1 MDRRGV
7 QTSSLEEMCGH
18 VSNLQKLQILRKS
31 SIGRLGK
38 VLIGFYYVLNLTS
51 NIMWGGVRGDTPNII
66 KILKRF
72 QNQVANNEF
81 IYPHRQLYK
90 ASSTIYHDPE
100 VGDDLTERL
109 KSSEFDLSVPSRKR
123 KTDRPRERNEPAR
136 GMPRVRELGRHK
148 TGDFSF
154 RKM

>member
-1 MDRRGV
+1 MWSRVQSTEAADITEIIDRKVGQSPDR
-7 QTSSLEEMCGH
+7 
-18 VSNLQKLQILRKS
+18 ILLCPQFNFQYNV
-31 SIGRLGK
+31 GG
-38 VLIGFYYVLNLTS
+38 
-51 NIMWGGVRGDTPNII
+51 GGVRGDTPNII